1 MTAPRLHHDRTTKR
15 TRGRP
20 RRRNRCPAADVVA
33 APLDPASSS
42 WHAATVSLKSTQPKT
57 NACRVL
63 DALGI
68 GYALRAYDV
77 DEDDLSATTVAQ
89 KVGLPAEQVYKTL
102 CLRADDRSILL
113 ALVAADREL
122 DFKLCARVAGQRSV
136 EPVAVKELVA
146 LTGYIRG
153 GVTAL
158 ACKKAYPVVVDD
170 LFEVCGDVVS
180 VSAGQRGLQIL
191 IAPADYLRAVGAAGT
206 VTVGA
211 ISRAPT
217 EEQR

>member
-1 MTAPRLHHDRTTKR
+1 MATRVALPR
-15 TRGRP
+15 
-20 RRRNRCPAADVVA
+20 
-33 APLDPASSS
+33 
-42 WHAATVSLKSTQPKT
+42 T
-57 NACRVL
+57 NACRAL

-68 GYALRAYDV
+68 AYELRAYDV
-77 DEDDLSATTVAQ
+77 DEDDLSASTVAA
-89 KVGLPAEQVYKTL
+89 KVGLPVEQVYKTL

-122 DFKLCARVAGQRSV
+122 DVKACARVAGKRSV

-146 LTGYIRG
+146 LTGYVRG

-158 ACKKAYPVVVDD
+158 ACKKAHPVVLDE
-170 LFEVCGDVVS
+170 LMEVCGDVVS

-191 IAPADYLRAVGAAGT
+191 LAPGDYRRAVAAAGA

-211 ISRAPT
+211 ISRALL
-217 EEQR
+217 QDH

>member
-1 MTAPRLHHDRTTKR
+1 MAMAQKGP
-15 TRGRP
+15 
-20 RRRNRCPAADVVA
+20 
-33 APLDPASSS
+33 
-42 WHAATVSLKSTQPKT
+42 QPKT
-57 NACRVL
+57 NACRAL

-68 GYALRAYDV
+68 AYELRTYDV

-89 KVGLPAEQVYKTL
+89 KVGLPPEQVYKTL

-122 DFKLCARVAGQRSV
+122 DFKRCARVAAKRSV
-136 EPVAVKELVA
+136 EPVSVKELVG

-158 ACKKAYPVVVDD
+158 ACKKPYPVVVDE
-170 LFEVCGDVVS
+170 LMEVCGDVVS

-191 IAPADYLRAVGAAGT
+191 IAPSDYLRAVRAAGD
-206 VTVGA
+206 VAVGD

-217 EEQR
+217 EANP

>member
-1 MTAPRLHHDRTTKR
+1 MASR
-15 TRGRP
+15 
-20 RRRNRCPAADVVA
+20 AA
-33 APLDPASSS
+33 L
-42 WHAATVSLKSTQPKT
+42 PKT
-57 NACRVL
+57 NACRAL

-68 GYALRAYDV
+68 AYELRAHDV
-77 DEDDLSATTVAQ
+77 DEDDLSATTVAH

-113 ALVAADREL
+113 VLVAADREL
-122 DFKLCARVAGQRSV
+122 DFKACARAAGKRSV

-170 LFEVCGDVVS
+170 VFEVCGDVVS
-180 VSAGQRGLQIL
+180 VSAGQRGLQL
-191 IAPADYLRAVGAAGT
+191 LLSPADYVRAVRAAGD
-206 VTVGA
+206 VTVAA

-217 EEQR
+217 EEHR

>member
-1 MTAPRLHHDRTTKR
+1 MAVKGPPT
-15 TRGRP
+15 
-20 RRRNRCPAADVVA
+20 
-33 APLDPASSS
+33 
-42 WHAATVSLKSTQPKT
+42 KT

-63 DALGI
+63 DALAI
-68 GYALRAYDV
+68 AYELRAYDV
-77 DEDDLSATTVAQ
+77 DENDLSATTVAQ
-89 KVGLPAEQVYKTL
+89 KVGLPPEQVYKTL

-122 DFKLCARVAGQRSV
+122 DFKLCARVAGKRSV

-170 LFEVCGDVVS
+170 VFEVCGDVVS
-180 VSAGQRGLQIL
+180 VSAGQRGLQIVV
-191 IAPADYLRAVGAAGT
+191 APADYLRAVGDAGD
-206 VTVGA
+206 VVVGA
-211 ISRAPT
+211 ISRTPLDDV
-217 EEQR
+217 R